1 MPPTKEEE
9 KQGNKVQEDTINEE
23 SGKEDEASPKKQ
35 ESKEKKKSSK
45 KKKRSRKQGDALD
58 LVRGSDPGDAVSST
72 VGGAVSGQQQGGGNQ
87 QSDHPLSLR
96 LDLNL
101 DVEITLKARVHGDV
115 TLALLA

>member
-1 MPPTKEEE
+1 MI
-9 KQGNKVQEDTINEE
+9 QL
-23 SGKEDEASPKKQ
+23 
-35 ESKEKKKSSK
+35 
-45 KKKRSRKQGDALD
+45 DALD
-58 LVRGSDPGDAVSST
+58 LVRGSDPGDT
-72 VGGAVSGQQQGGGNQ
+72 VLDTVEGAVSGKQQGGGGNQ